1 MDLIVLVMNSNHKS
15 NAVILGIGGQD
26 GYFLSHL
33 LSRKGY
39 KILGCLLDTDLDS
52 PTIKYLPTQD
62 LELIQSSV
70 SNSSLLR
77 EIIRKNR
84 PEFIFNLAGNS
95 FVPHSWKTPADSELI
110 NGYAVG
116 ELLQTLIEESP
127 SSRFFQ
133 ACSSEMFGHHPH
145 ESPQNEWT
153 RFHPDNPYG
162 SSKVFAFHLT
172 RNYRENYGIH
182 ACSGIL
188 YNHESEWRPENYV
201 TRKITR
207 AAAALSLGKQLI
219 LDLGDLNGVRDWSY
233 AGDIV
238 EAIWLMMI
246 SEKPS
251 DYVLSSG
258 KLHSVRDILT
268 IAFSHVGLEWQDWVK
283 VNDSLKRSPEGLPL
297 CGDSSRARE
306 ELGWSPRTDFETTI
320 KMMVDKDIERL
331 K

>member
-1 MDLIVLVMNSNHKS
+1 MISNHKS
-15 NAVILGIGGQD
+15 NAMILGIGGQD

-39 KILGCLLDTDLDS
+39 KILGCLLDTDLDA
-52 PTIKYLPTQD
+52 PTIKYLPTEGLQ
-62 LELIQSSV
+62 LIKSSV
-70 SNSSLLR
+70 SDSSRLR
-77 EIIRKNR
+77 EIIRNNK

-127 SSRFFQ
+127 FSRFFQ
-133 ACSSEMFGHHPH
+133 ACSSEMFGHHPL

-207 AAAALSLGKQLI
+207 AAAALSLGKKLI
-219 LDLGDLNGVRDWSY
+219 LDLGDLSGVRDWSY

-258 KLHSVRDILT
+258 KLHSVRDILN

-306 ELGWSPRTDFETTI
+306 ELGWSPRMDFETTI